1 MDRLQTPIPNTLLAD
16 NLMHDD
22 SFDDEDSVLN
32 SNLRPSK
39 SQLKREATALQDL
52 GEAVVK
58 LSSTQLKQVPLSDEL
73 LAAVKAAQ
81 AMPQR
86 GAHKRQLQFIG
97 KVMRRLEEAEVEA
110 IRTALAAFQAKR
122 G

>member
-1 MDRLQTPIPNTLLAD
+1 
-16 NLMHDD
+16 MHDND
-22 SFDDEDSVLN
+22 FDDEFYGAESP
-32 SNLRPSK
+32 RPPSK
-39 SQLKREATALQDL
+39 SQLKREATALQEL

-58 LSSTQLKQVPLSDEL
+58 LSATQLRQMPLSDEL

-97 KVMRRLEEAEVEA
+97 KLMRGLDEAEVEA
-110 IRTALAAFQAKR
+110 IRTALATFLKQ
-122 G
+122 

>member
-1 MDRLQTPIPNTLLAD
+1 
-16 NLMHDD
+16 MHDD
-22 SFDDEDSVLN
+22 SSDDKDRTFN
-32 SNLRPSK
+32 STLAPSK

-58 LSSTQLKQVPLSDEL
+58 LSATQLKQMPLSDEL

-97 KVMRRLEEAEVEA
+97 KLMRGLDEAEVEG
-110 IRTALAAFQAKR
+110 IRAALTRFQTTHR
-122 G
+122 

>member
-1 MDRLQTPIPNTLLAD
+1 MMQNDPF
-16 NLMHDD
+16 
-22 SFDDEDSVLN
+22 FDDESYEME
-32 SNLRPSK
+32 SPRPPSK

-58 LSSTQLKQVPLSDEL
+58 LSATQLKQMPLSDEL

-97 KVMRRLEEAEVEA
+97 KLMRGLDEAEVEA
-110 IRTALAAFQAKR
+110 IRTALAAFRAK
-122 G
+122 

>member
-1 MDRLQTPIPNTLLAD
+1 MQD
-16 NLMHDD
+16 N
-22 SFDDEDSVLN
+22 SFDDERYDAESP
-32 SNLRPSK
+32 RPPSK

-52 GEAVVK
+52 GEALVK

>member
-1 MDRLQTPIPNTLLAD
+1 MESPRP
-16 NLMHDD
+16 
-22 SFDDEDSVLN
+22 
-32 SNLRPSK
+32 PSK

-58 LSSTQLKQVPLSDEL
+58 LSATQLKQMPLSDEL

-97 KVMRRLEEAEVEA
+97 KLMRGLDEAEVEG
-110 IRTALAAFQAKR
+110 IRTALAAFRAK
-122 G
+122 